1 MLGRMVE
8 IKDMLGNHQIIRA
21 DGRKVDELRPV
32 RIPRHFTDVPEGS
45 VFIECGNTRVM
56 CTATFTP
63 GVPRWRKDSGL
74 GWVTA
79 EYSMLPRATA
89 ERTDRESVRG
99 KIGGRTHEI
108 SRLIGRCLRGV
119 VDMKALGE
127 NQVQID
133 CDVLQADGGT
143 RTASITGA
151 YVALHD
157 AVEWLR
163 ERGSLAGEP
172 LTGSVSAISVGIVK
186 GVPMLDLAY
195 DEDSTA
201 DVDMN
206 IVATG
211 TGDFVEV
218 QGTAEGATFDRK
230 LLGRLLDLA
239 DKGNR
244 ELTDLQQRVIAAADG
259 KAQL

>member
-1 MLGRMVE
+1 MLV
-8 IKDMLGNHQIIRA
+8 A
-21 DGRKVDELRPV
+21 A
-32 RIPRHFTDVPEGS
+32 S
-45 VFIECGNTRVM
+45 VTE
-56 CTATFTP
+56 
-63 GVPRWRKDSGL
+63 GVPRWRRGSGL
-74 GWVTA
+74 GWVTS
-79 EYSMLPRATA
+79 EYEMLPRATTP
-89 ERTDRESVRG
+89 RNDRESRRG
-99 KIGGRTHEI
+99 KISGRTHEI
-108 SRLIGRCLRGV
+108 SRLIGRSLRAV
-119 VDMKALGE
+119 IDYKALGE
-127 NQVQID
+127 NTIVVD
-133 CDVLQADGGT
+133 ADVLQADGGT

>member
-1 MLGRMVE
+1 MRTPSSSTPTCC
-8 IKDMLGNHQIIRA
+8 
-21 DGRKVDELRPV
+21 RP
-32 RIPRHFTDVPEGS
+32 
-45 VFIECGNTRVM
+45 
-56 CTATFTP
+56 TA
-63 GVPRWRKDSGL
+63 
-74 GWVTA
+74 
-79 EYSMLPRATA
+79 
-89 ERTDRESVRG
+89 
-99 KIGGRTHEI
+99 
-108 SRLIGRCLRGV
+108 
-119 VDMKALGE
+119 
-127 NQVQID
+127 
-133 CDVLQADGGT
+133 GT

-157 AVEWLR
+157 AVERLR

>member
-1 MLGRMVE
+1 
-8 IKDMLGNHQIIRA
+8 
-21 DGRKVDELRPV
+21 
-32 RIPRHFTDVPEGS
+32 
-45 VFIECGNTRVM
+45 
-56 CTATFTP
+56 
-63 GVPRWRKDSGL
+63 
-74 GWVTA
+74 
-79 EYSMLPRATA
+79 
-89 ERTDRESVRG
+89 
-99 KIGGRTHEI
+99 
-108 SRLIGRCLRGV
+108 
-119 VDMKALGE
+119 
-127 NQVQID
+127 
-133 CDVLQADGGT
+133 
-143 RTASITGA
+143 
-151 YVALHD
+151 
-157 AVEWLR
+157 
-163 ERGSLAGEP
+163 
-172 LTGSVSAISVGIVK
+172 
-186 GVPMLDLAY
+186 MLDLAY